1 MRNLRLIAAL
11 LIASQ
16 AAPAHAA
23 WMGFVGGPAVA
34 IGTWPGGSQLA
45 GTAVVTAS
53 NFVNGN
59 NATPLI
65 GLTPITVGPPLSPD
79 YFATALLPNPG
90 PSVSSIGTP
99 YNDAGDMYH
108 VVIDFSGTVG
118 GSNPGVLPAG
128 SIFAILDLDIQEDYR
143 NVTATNAAN
152 VQIVTPWIA
161 GPNGYFDM
169 TPPMIPQGSLIPNPT
184 LTGPVAGV
192 YQMFG
197 VSYNFD
203 VGMWL
208 FNTTQDVKTISF
220 DMQKSTGGNAIG
232 GGGATWAFYTRPIP
246 EPASI
251 SLVGCGLVGLIA
263 GTIRRRRR
271 H

>member
-1 MRNLRLIAAL
+1 MRNYQLIVAMLIA
-11 LIASQ
+11 IP
-16 AAPAHAA
+16 AATAHAG
-23 WMGFVGGPAVA
+23 WMGFTGGPVVA
-34 IGTWPGGSQLA
+34 NGTWPGGSQLA
-45 GTAVVTAS
+45 GTALVTAS
-53 NFVNGN
+53 NFINGN
-59 NATPLI
+59 NATPAI
-65 GLTPITVGPPLSPD
+65 GLLPINVTNLSAD
-79 YFATALLPNPG
+79 YFATTLQPNFG

-99 YNDAGDMYH
+99 YNDAGDKYH
-108 VVIDFSGTVG
+108 VVIDFSGTTG

-128 SIFAILDLDIQEDYR
+128 SIFAILDLDIDENYR
-143 NVTATNAAN
+143 KVTATNAAN

-169 TPPMIPQGSLIPNPT
+169 TNPMIPQGLLVPNPT
-184 LTGPVAGV
+184 LTGPVGGV
-192 YQMFG
+192 YEMFG

-220 DMQKSTGGNAIG
+220 DMEKGSGGNAIG
-232 GGGATWAFYTRPIP
+232 GGGATWAFYTHPIP

-251 SLVGCGLVGLIA
+251 ALVCCGLATLTSGAV
-263 GTIRRRRR
+263 RRRRR